1 MLSKLQLFMG
11 AFCLGAV
18 AHNLFNR
25 SFDGDTV
32 LKAII
37 GSILLFTYAQ
47 GEYQKKIEIEN

>member
-18 AHNLFNR
+18 AHNVFKS

-32 LKAII
+32 FKAII

-47 GEYQKKIEIEN
+47 GEYQKKIELEN